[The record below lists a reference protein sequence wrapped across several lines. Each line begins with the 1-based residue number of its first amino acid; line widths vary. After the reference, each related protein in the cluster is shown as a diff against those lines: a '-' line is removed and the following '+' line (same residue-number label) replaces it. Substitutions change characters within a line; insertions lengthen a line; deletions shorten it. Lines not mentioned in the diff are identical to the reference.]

1 MTGHF
6 DAPDA
11 AMMALAVESADE
23 ARLVS
28 PPNPWVGAVVVG
40 RSGSIHRGSTR
51 APGQA
56 HAEIVAL
63 ERAGDDARGGTL
75 YCTLEPCHHHGRTP
89 PCTGAIVDA
98 GIARVVVAIEDADE
112 RVRGR
117 GLDALRAAGL
127 DVLVGVSSARVT
139 EQLRPY
145 LHHRRTGRPWCV
157 LKMACTADGRVAA
170 ADGSSRWITGDEIRR
185 RAHRMRAESDAIL
198 VGAGTVRRDDPELT
212 TRDVDGPSPRRVVL
226 GRAEPGARVHPCL
239 EWNGEPEALLDQLG
253 ADGVVQL
260 LVEGG
265 PRVARTLHERGL
277 IDRYVLHV
285 APALAAGSAAP
296 GIFAGDGPA
305 TIADLWRGRFVSA
318 ERFGDDIELVLEGR
332 NAA

>member
-1 MTGHF
+1 
-6 DAPDA
+6 
-11 AMMALAVESADE
+11 MALAIESADA

-28 PPNPWVGAVVVG
+28 PPNPWVGAVIVG
-40 RSGSIHRGSTR
+40 RSGAIHRGSTR

-63 ERAGDDARGGTL
+63 ERAGIDARGGTL

-89 PCTGAIVDA
+89 PCTDAIVEA
-98 GIARVVVAIEDADE
+98 GVVRVVVGIEDADE

-117 GLDALRAAGL
+117 GIDALRAAGL
-127 DVLVGVSSARVT
+127 DVVVGVSSDRVT

-157 LKMACTADGRVAA
+157 LKMACTADGKVAA

-198 VGAGTVRRDDPELT
+198 VGAGTVRHDDPELT
-212 TRDVDGPSPRRVVL
+212 TRDVDGPSPRRIVL
-226 GRAEPGARVHPCL
+226 GRAVPGARVHPCL
-239 EWNGEPEALLDQLG
+239 EWSGEPEELLDHLG

-265 PRVARTLHERGL
+265 PTVARSLHERGL

-285 APALAAGSAAP
+285 APAFAAGATAP

-318 ERFGDDIELVLEGR
+318 ERFGEDIELVLEGR
-332 NAA
+332 DAA